1 MKKNEFPLV
10 GLQSE
15 ERQESHQESFLV
27 RNHLRSLRS
36 ATRHIANLIKLGRY
50 GEAEEVSRKF
60 SGIIK
65 VWDIEQK
72 AREDAAMKRSNPVIA
87 KFPSKALEAVR

>member
-1 MKKNEFPLV
+1 MKKDQFPLT
-10 GLQSE
+10 GIIRE
-15 ERQESHQESFLV
+15 EREESHQENYVV
-27 RNHLRSLRS
+27 RNHLRSLKN
-36 ATRHIANLIKLGRY
+36 ATRHIANLVKLGRY
-50 GEAEEVSRKF
+50 GEAEAVSRKF